1 MPPRANARCVTRA
14 CNSRPSFHSPAHAK
28 LAPVFQRFFT
38 ELRAARVPVTLKE
51 YLLLIEALEK
61 DAIAPNVEDFYYLS
75 RTALVKDERHLDK
88 FDRVFGHVFKGLENT
103 GDAVAAD
110 IPEEWLKA
118 LTRKF
123 LTDEEKAQIEA
134 LGGWDKLMETLK
146 QRLEEQK
153 ERHQGG
159 SKWIGTGGTS
169 PYGNSGYNPE
179 GVRIGGE
186 GGQRRAVKVWDKR
199 EYKNLD
205 DSVELGVRNI
215 KVALRRLRK
224 FARTGAPDELDLDAT
239 IDKSAKEGYLD
250 IVLRPERR
258 NAVKV
263 LLFLDIGG
271 SMDSHVKLCEELFS
285 AARAEFKHMDF
296 FYFHNCLYESVW
308 KDNRRRHDEKTS
320 TWDVLHKFPHDYRI
334 VFVGDATMS
343 PYEITYPG
351 GSVEH
356 WNEEPGAIWLQ
367 RVADIYER
375 LVWLN
380 PTPKAHWDHTPSIQL
395 VREIIGPNR
404 MFPLTIQGLDGAMR
418 ELSR

>member
-1 MPPRANARCVTRA
+1 M
-14 CNSRPSFHSPAHAK
+14 
-28 LAPVFQRFFT
+28 FQRFFT
-38 ELRAARVPVTLKE
+38 ELREARVPVSLKE
-51 YLLLIEALEK
+51 YLVLIEALEK
-61 DAIAPNVEDFYYLS
+61 EAIAPRVEDFYFLS
-75 RTALVKDERHLDK
+75 RAVLVKDERHLDK

-103 GDAVAAD
+103 VDVIDAK
-110 IPEEWLKA
+110 IPDEWLKL
-118 LTRKF
+118 LTQKF
-123 LTDEEKAQIEA
+123 LSEEEKAQIEA
-134 LGGWDKLMETLK
+134 LGGWDKLMETL
-146 QRLEEQK
+146 QERLKEQK
-153 ERHQGG
+153 GRHEGG
-159 SKWIGTGGTS
+159 NKWIGTGGTS
-169 PYGNSGYNPE
+169 PFGNGGYNPE
-179 GVRIGGE
+179 GVRIGGD
-186 GGQRRAVKVWDKR
+186 GKGQGRAVKVWDKR

-224 FARTGAPDELDLDAT
+224 FARTGAADELDLDGT
-239 IDKSAKEGYLD
+239 IKKSAREGYLD

-285 AARAEFKHMDF
+285 AAKTEFKHLDF

-308 KDNRRRHDEKTS
+308 KDNRRRHDEKTA
-320 TWDVLHKFPHDYRI
+320 TWDVLHKFPSDYRI

-356 WNEEPGAIWLQ
+356 WNEEPGALWLQ
-367 RVADIYER
+367 RVTQVYER
-375 LVWLN
+375 VVWLN
-380 PTPKAHWDHTPSIQL
+380 PTPEAHWDHSASIQL
-395 VREIIGPNR
+395 VREIIGPQR
-404 MFPLTIQGLDGAMR
+404 MFPMTLRGLDDAMR

>member
-1 MPPRANARCVTRA
+1 M
-14 CNSRPSFHSPAHAK
+14 
-28 LAPVFQRFFT
+28 FQRFFT
-38 ELRAARVPVTLKE
+38 ELRAARVPVSLKE
-51 YLLLIEALEK
+51 YLVLVEALEK
-61 DAIAPNVEDFYYLS
+61 EAIEMRVEEFYYLS

-88 FDRVFGHVFKGLENT
+88 FDRVFGQVFKGIENT
-103 GDAVAAD
+103 GEAVDAA
-110 IPEEWLKA
+110 IPEDWLKA
-118 LTRKF
+118 LSQKF
-123 LTDEEKAQIEA
+123 LSEEEKAQIEA

-159 SKWIGTGGTS
+159 NKWIGTGGTS
-169 PYGNSGYNPE
+169 PFGNSGYNPE

-224 FARTGAPDELDLDAT
+224 FARTGAPDELDLDGT
-239 IDKSAKEGYLD
+239 ISKSAREGYLD

-271 SMDSHVKLCEELFS
+271 SMDAHIKLCEELFS
-285 AARAEFKHMDF
+285 AARTEFKSLEF

-308 KDNRRRHDEKTS
+308 KDNRRRHDEKTN
-320 TWDVLHKFPHDYRI
+320 TWDVLHKFPSDYRI

-356 WNEEPGAIWLQ
+356 WNEEAGAVWLQ
-367 RVADIYER
+367 RVAQVYER

-380 PTPKAHWDHTPSIQL
+380 PTPEAHWGHTPSIQV
-395 VREIIGPNR
+395 VREIIGPQR
-404 MFPLTIQGLDGAMR
+404 MFPLTIKGLDGAMR